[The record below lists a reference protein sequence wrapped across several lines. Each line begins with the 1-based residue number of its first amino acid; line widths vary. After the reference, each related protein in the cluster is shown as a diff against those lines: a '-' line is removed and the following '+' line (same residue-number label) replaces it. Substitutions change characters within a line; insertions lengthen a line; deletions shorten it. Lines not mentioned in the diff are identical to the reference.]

1 MTATRSLNEAHFT
14 PISSSVAVTNPFRRG
29 ENVTFPAG
37 TPMRSTNPA
46 KPGVF
51 VTKRPVTVALHSVHG
66 GHVDV
71 WNDAKRGVGFVH
83 LPTLVYVGS
92 GDYWTTVKVTPELAE
107 QLGKPHP
114 TLADL
119 HPYDRRHLDAEPG
132 FGPGY
137 DDRDL

>member
-1 MTATRSLNEAHFT
+1 MLMRSLNEAHFT
-14 PISSSVAVTNPFRRG
+14 PVSSSVAVRNPFRRG
-29 ENVTFPAG
+29 EVVQFPAG

-51 VTKRPVTVALHSVHG
+51 YTRRPISVRLHSVHD

-71 WNDAKRGVGFVH
+71 WNDAKHGLGFVH

-107 QLGKPHP
+107 EMGKPRP
-114 TLADL
+114 TLPDL
-119 HPYDRRHLDAEPG
+119 HPYDLERLDVDPG
-132 FGPGY
+132 FGRGY
-137 DDRDL
+137 DDRDI

>member
-1 MTATRSLNEAHFT
+1 MPTTRSLSEAQFA
-14 PISSSVAVTNPFRRG
+14 PVSSSVAVRNPFRRG
-29 ENVTFPAG
+29 ETVTFPTG
-37 TPMRSTNPA
+37 TPMRSTNPS

-51 VTKRPVTVALHSVHG
+51 ITQRPVSVTLHSVHD

-71 WNDAKRGVGFVH
+71 WNDAKKGLGFVH
-83 LPTLVYVGS
+83 LPTLVYVGA
-92 GDYWTTVKVTPELAE
+92 GDYWTTVKVTPALAD

-114 TLADL
+114 TLPDL
-119 HPYDRRHLDAEPG
+119 HPYDRARLDVEPG

>member
-1 MTATRSLNEAHFT
+1 MTVMRSLNEAQFA
-14 PISSSVAVTNPFRRG
+14 PVSSSVAVRNPFCRG
-29 ENVTFPAG
+29 ETVRFPVG

-51 VTKRPVTVALHSVHG
+51 YIQRPVRVRLHSVHD

-71 WNDAKRGVGFVH
+71 WNDAKQGLGFVH

-92 GDYWTTVKVTPELAE
+92 GDYWTTVKVTPELAAE
-107 QLGKPHP
+107 MGKPHP
-114 TLADL
+114 ALPDL
-119 HPYDRRHLDAEPG
+119 HPYDRERLDVEPG

-137 DDRDL
+137 DDRDI